1 MKKYNFE
8 NLKDDDEVVKNWE
21 PLKFEINDN
30 YKYISKNIFFN
41 FFSLL
46 IKRMNEYESSMIELF
61 TYSENIRKL
70 IYTTNAIESVNS
82 CLRKVTNGKGCFINK
97 VALEKVLYLRIK
109 DLEKKWKRTTR
120 ANWTSILNE
129 LIELFGERVERY
141 IEI

>member
-1 MKKYNFE
+1 
-8 NLKDDDEVVKNWE
+8 
-21 PLKFEINDN
+21 
-30 YKYISKNIFFN
+30 
-41 FFSLL
+41 
-46 IKRMNEYESSMIELF
+46 MNEYESSMIELF

-141 IEI
+141 IEIQKKDVKKRKNIIYLFIYLFIYAILIIDQR